1 MKNIKEN
8 TFNYSH
14 LIKTSTDLPIDFEL
28 KDEFK
33 KYYEIME
40 NTKENMFI
48 TGQAGSGKSTLL
60 EYFRINSKKNYII
73 LASTGI
79 AAIKAKGKTIHS
91 FFLFPPRILI
101 NEDIKR
107 IYNRKILK
115 IIKLA
120 DTILI
125 DECSMIRSD
134 ILDGIDKSLKLNR
147 GNKLVFGGVQLILI
161 GDLFQLPPVVTDDE
175 SEIMEKLYPNGQYFF
190 NANCYNKSKIKTYE
204 LTKVYRQKDQNFLN
218 ILNKIRIGKI
228 TSSDIEIINK
238 QLINNDF
245 KSPKEILILS
255 PTNRKVGSINNF
267 NLNKIKSKTFTYTA
281 TIDGNFKGEPAD
293 TELKLKVGAQVMLV
307 KNDEGSPRNWANGT
321 IGTISE
327 LSENNISVKIKNN
340 IYNIPKTT
348 WQRYEYKTFGEQIE
362 HEVTG
367 TFKQYPIK
375 LAWAVTIHK
384 SQGQTFENILID
396 LDTGAFA
403 HGQTYVALSRSVCLE
418 GIFLKRK
425 ITASDLIL
433 DKKINNF
440 LLE

>member
-60 EYFRINSKKNYII
+60 EYFRINSKKDYII

-91 FFLFPPRILI
+91 FFLFPPRILV

-175 SEIMEKLYPNGQYFF
+175 LEIMEKLYPNGQVYSKKGNDISF
-190 NANCYNKSKIKTYE
+190 N
-204 LTKVYRQKDQNFLN
+204 R
-218 ILNKIRIGKI
+218 
-228 TSSDIEIINK
+228 
-238 QLINNDF
+238 
-245 KSPKEILILS
+245 
-255 PTNRKVGSINNF
+255 
-267 NLNKIKSKTFTYTA
+267 
-281 TIDGNFKGEPAD
+281 
-293 TELKLKVGAQVMLV
+293 
-307 KNDEGSPRNWANGT
+307 
-321 IGTISE
+321 
-327 LSENNISVKIKNN
+327 
-340 IYNIPKTT
+340 
-348 WQRYEYKTFGEQIE
+348 EY
-362 HEVTG
+362 
-367 TFKQYPIK
+367 
-375 LAWAVTIHK
+375 
-384 SQGQTFENILID
+384 
-396 LDTGAFA
+396 
-403 HGQTYVALSRSVCLE
+403 
-418 GIFLKRK
+418 
-425 ITASDLIL
+425 
-433 DKKINNF
+433 
-440 LLE
+440 

>member
-8 TFNYSH
+8 TFNHSH

-91 FFLFPPRILI
+91 FFLFPPRILV

-175 SEIMEKLYPNGQYFF
+175 LEIMEKLYPNGQYFF
-190 NANCYNKSKIKTYE
+190 NANS
-204 LTKVYRQKDQNFLN
+204 
-218 ILNKIRIGKI
+218 
-228 TSSDIEIINK
+228 
-238 QLINNDF
+238 
-245 KSPKEILILS
+245 
-255 PTNRKVGSINNF
+255 
-267 NLNKIKSKTFTYTA
+267 NLFT
-281 TIDGNFKGEPAD
+281 
-293 TELKLKVGAQVMLV
+293 
-307 KNDEGSPRNWANGT
+307 
-321 IGTISE
+321 
-327 LSENNISVKIKNN
+327 
-340 IYNIPKTT
+340 
-348 WQRYEYKTFGEQIE
+348 
-362 HEVTG
+362 
-367 TFKQYPIK
+367 
-375 LAWAVTIHK
+375 
-384 SQGQTFENILID
+384 
-396 LDTGAFA
+396 
-403 HGQTYVALSRSVCLE
+403 
-418 GIFLKRK
+418 
-425 ITASDLIL
+425 
-433 DKKINNF
+433 
-440 LLE
+440 

>member
-60 EYFRINSKKNYII
+60 EYFRINSKKNHII

-91 FFLFPPRILI
+91 FFLFPPRILV

-175 SEIMEKLYPNGQYFF
+175 LEIMEKLYPNGQYFF

-228 TSSDIEIINK
+228 TSSDI
-238 QLINNDF
+238 
-245 KSPKEILILS
+245 
-255 PTNRKVGSINNF
+255 
-267 NLNKIKSKTFTYTA
+267 
-281 TIDGNFKGEPAD
+281 
-293 TELKLKVGAQVMLV
+293 
-307 KNDEGSPRNWANGT
+307 
-321 IGTISE
+321 
-327 LSENNISVKIKNN
+327 
-340 IYNIPKTT
+340 
-348 WQRYEYKTFGEQIE
+348 
-362 HEVTG
+362 
-367 TFKQYPIK
+367 
-375 LAWAVTIHK
+375 
-384 SQGQTFENILID
+384 
-396 LDTGAFA
+396 
-403 HGQTYVALSRSVCLE
+403 
-418 GIFLKRK
+418 
-425 ITASDLIL
+425 
-433 DKKINNF
+433 
-440 LLE
+440 

>member
-91 FFLFPPRILI
+91 FFLFPPRILV

-175 SEIMEKLYPNGQYFF
+175 LEIMEKLYPNGQYFF

-218 ILNKIRIGKI
+218 ILNKIRIGKMNNNR
-228 TSSDIEIINK
+228 IE
-238 QLINNDF
+238 L
-245 KSPKEILILS
+245 
-255 PTNRKVGSINNF
+255 
-267 NLNKIKSKTFTYTA
+267 
-281 TIDGNFKGEPAD
+281 
-293 TELKLKVGAQVMLV
+293 
-307 KNDEGSPRNWANGT
+307 
-321 IGTISE
+321 
-327 LSENNISVKIKNN
+327 
-340 IYNIPKTT
+340 
-348 WQRYEYKTFGEQIE
+348 
-362 HEVTG
+362 
-367 TFKQYPIK
+367 
-375 LAWAVTIHK
+375 
-384 SQGQTFENILID
+384 
-396 LDTGAFA
+396 
-403 HGQTYVALSRSVCLE
+403 
-418 GIFLKRK
+418 
-425 ITASDLIL
+425 
-433 DKKINNF
+433 
-440 LLE
+440 

>member
-1 MKNIKEN
+1 
-8 TFNYSH
+8 
-14 LIKTSTDLPIDFEL
+14 
-28 KDEFK
+28 
-33 KYYEIME
+33 ME

-190 NANCYNKSKIKTYE
+190 NANCYNKSK
-204 LTKVYRQKDQNFLN
+204 
-218 ILNKIRIGKI
+218 NK
-228 TSSDIEIINK
+228 
-238 QLINNDF
+238 
-245 KSPKEILILS
+245 
-255 PTNRKVGSINNF
+255 
-267 NLNKIKSKTFTYTA
+267 NL
-281 TIDGNFKGEPAD
+281 
-293 TELKLKVGAQVMLV
+293 
-307 KNDEGSPRNWANGT
+307 
-321 IGTISE
+321 
-327 LSENNISVKIKNN
+327 
-340 IYNIPKTT
+340 
-348 WQRYEYKTFGEQIE
+348 
-362 HEVTG
+362 
-367 TFKQYPIK
+367 
-375 LAWAVTIHK
+375 
-384 SQGQTFENILID
+384 
-396 LDTGAFA
+396 
-403 HGQTYVALSRSVCLE
+403 
-418 GIFLKRK
+418 
-425 ITASDLIL
+425 
-433 DKKINNF
+433 
-440 LLE
+440 